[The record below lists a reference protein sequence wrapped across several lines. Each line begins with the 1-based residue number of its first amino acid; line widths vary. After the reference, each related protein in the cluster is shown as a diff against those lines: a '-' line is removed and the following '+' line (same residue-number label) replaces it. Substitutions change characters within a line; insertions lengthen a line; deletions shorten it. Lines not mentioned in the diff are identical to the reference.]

1 MKGRAPERTTA
12 QRTIEGRLLMGD
24 FREPDFRCR
33 IHPQVGAPITCT
45 FDETQRESVLAALTR
60 YVRIVGESK

>member
-45 FDETQRESVLAALTR
+45 FDETQR
-60 YVRIVGESK
+60 